1 MGEDEGQDLALERWN
16 IDFSVSKSIRYHA
29 YRRSFW
35 DTWGNITNVLTIV
48 SGTSV
53 LISLVGKAPSVA
65 LALSIVVALTSAAD
79 IVLRF
84 SQKAR
89 DHDGLYRGFSRLAQD
104 IAEVDHPTT
113 ATLAAWRRRR
123 LEIEMDEPFIIDLLE
138 RRCAGEEARSR
149 GSMVRPAWNLSRWQV
164 ALSQFIPLPANQR
177 DEAPEPS

>member
-1 MGEDEGQDLALERWN
+1 MEEDAGQDLILQRWN
-16 IDFSVSKSIRYHA
+16 IDFGVSKSIRYHA

-35 DTWGNITNVLTIV
+35 DVWGNITNVLTII

-53 LISLVGKAPSVA
+53 LISLLAKAPSYA
-65 LALSIVVALTSAAD
+65 LALSVIVTLTSAAD

-104 IAEVDHPTT
+104 IAEVDHPTSS
-113 ATLAAWRRRR
+113 TLAAWRRRR

-149 GSMVRPAWNLSRWQV
+149 GSIVRPAWKLNRWQV
-164 ALSQFIPLPANQR
+164 VLSQFIPIPANQR
-177 DEAPEPS
+177 DETPELF